1 MQPQNY
7 FLAGAAAGA
16 AGAAGAAAG
25 AAGAPA
31 AGAAAGAA
39 PSAGFASAAGAAA
52 GAAGAAAGL
61 ASSFLPQ
68 ADKATAN
75 IAAKSSDFFS
85 IISFK
90 LKTIYIRFTAIT
102 GNCCRT

>member
-7 FLAGAAAGA
+7 FLAG
-16 AGAAGAAAG
+16 AAG

-75 IAAKSSDFFS
+75 IAAKRSDFFIVLFPLNLS
-85 IISFK
+85 
-90 LKTIYIRFTAIT
+90 RFTAIT
-102 GNCCRT
+102 GNCCRTLNAVYGCNPTQIRP

>member
-1 MQPQNY
+1 MKKAALQRLFSLQQVINY
-7 FLAGAAAGA
+7 LPAGAGATAG
-16 AGAAGAAAG
+16 
-25 AAGAPA
+25 
-31 AGAAAGAA
+31 
-39 PSAGFASAAGAAA
+39 AA

-75 IAAKSSDFFS
+75 IAANSSDFFI

>member
-1 MQPQNY
+1 VECLCFYYSKNY
-7 FLAGAAAGA
+7 FLAGAAGAA

-25 AAGAPA
+25 AAGAA
-31 AGAAAGAA
+31 AGAAL
-39 PSAGFASAAGAAA
+39 SAGLASAA

-75 IAAKSSDFFS
+75 IAAKRSDFF
-85 IISFK
+85 IDLFP
-90 LKTIYIRFTAIT
+90 F
-102 GNCCRT
+102 

>member
-1 MQPQNY
+1 MQPQDY
-7 FLAGAAAGA
+7 FFS
-16 AGAAGAAAG
+16 GAAGAAAG
-25 AAGAPA
+25 A

-39 PSAGFASAAGAAA
+39 PSAGFASAAGAA

-75 IAAKSSDFFS
+75 IAAKRSDFF
-85 IISFK
+85 IDLFP
-90 LKTIYIRFTAIT
+90 LNLRRFTSIT
-102 GNCCRT
+102 GNCCKTLSAYYGCNTTQIRS